1 MTPDTAHT
9 TSPRVLHIGKYFP
22 PHRGGMESVLRDQ
35 MNIQVRDKGCQVAAV
50 VHSSDR
56 QLFDSVTVAPLGYRV
71 RRAARWF
78 TAVFAPIAPLFALA
92 IHREIKALDPDEIK
106 IHMPNPSAFWLF
118 ILPSAWGRRWLILW
132 HSDVLPSTHSL
143 GLRLFYRLYRPFET
157 LLLKRADQIIATSP
171 PYLETSEPLMPY
183 RNKCIVEPLEID
195 VERIPKAYREASQP
209 PKAPGEGIRVLCV
222 GRLTYYKDFGTA
234 IKAVAAIPDA
244 QLHIVGEGEERG
256 NLEELILQLDV
267 SERIELLGELLDE
280 EVWRQYTWCDVHVL
294 PSIERTEAFG
304 IVILEAG
311 CFARQTITADISGSG
326 MPYAQSL
333 VAQDRLQ
340 FPAGEDSV
348 LASLLA
354 ESLFSH
360 EQ

>member
-234 IKAVAAIPDA
+234 IRAMASVPRA
-244 QLHIVGEGEERG
+244 QLRIVGEGEERKK
-256 NLEELILQLDV
+256 LEAIIQASGGGDRVQLM
-267 SERIELLGELLDE
+267 GELPDQK
-280 EVWRQYTWCDVHVL
+280 VWEQFAWSDFHLMT
-294 PSIERTEAFG
+294 SIERTEAFG
-304 IVILEAG
+304 VVILEANLFNKRNIVAWNPHSG
-311 CFARQTITADISGSG
+311 VETAVEMTGGALRFEPGDASGLS
-326 MPYAQSL
+326 
-333 VAQDRLQ
+333 
-340 FPAGEDSV
+340 
-348 LASLLA
+348 SLLQDL
-354 ESLFSH
+354 S
-360 EQ
+360 